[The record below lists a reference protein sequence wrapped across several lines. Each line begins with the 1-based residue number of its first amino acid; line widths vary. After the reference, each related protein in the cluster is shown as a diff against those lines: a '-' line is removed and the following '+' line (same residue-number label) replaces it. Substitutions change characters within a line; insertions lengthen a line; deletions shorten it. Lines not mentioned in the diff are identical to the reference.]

1 MVGQIIPWNF
11 PPLMAAWKL
20 APVLAGQL
28 PQRAQARR
36 ADPGHH
42 HADDGSHQATSRPGV
57 VNVVNGFGAE
67 AGQALATSNRI
78 QKLAFTGST
87 EVGAHIPRCAADK
100 LIPPPWSSVASPPT
114 STSPT

>member
-1 MVGQIIPWNF
+1 M
-11 PPLMAAWKL
+11 
-20 APVLAGQL
+20 
-28 PQRAQARR
+28 
-36 ADPGHH
+36 
-42 HADDGSHQATSRPGV
+42 
-57 VNVVNGFGAE
+57 VNGFGAE

-100 LIPPPWSSVASPPT
+100 LIPSTVELGGKSPT